1 MPKILFKS
9 VLILALVSPSCSVV
23 EIGVENISSAAE
35 NIREDNSP
43 ELSKEL
49 AVEDLK
55 CPNEQVSLKLLP
67 LRPARCGYNTR
78 EIYEASGCGKTALYS
93 CYSDRNSVEHCS
105 IFSKDELTVK
115 DGEPCNSD
123 PSVHPPRSERLGQ

>member
-1 MPKILFKS
+1 MLKILFKS
-9 VLILALVSPSCSVV
+9 ILVLALVSPSCSVV
-23 EIGVENISSAAE
+23 EIGAENIGNVVENIRKNDSSG
-35 NIREDNSP
+35 
-43 ELSKEL
+43 LSREL

-55 CPNEQVSLKLLP
+55 CPNEQLSLKLLP

-105 IFSKDELTVK
+105 TFSKDELTVK

-123 PSVHPPRSERLGQ
+123 PSVQARRSEQLGQ